1 MAEINTDKGK
11 GEEKKGKQKK
21 VNVRVDF
28 TPMVDMNMLLITFFM
43 LCTSLS
49 KPQTMEISMPSK
61 DKVTEAEQTKVKASK
76 AITIILGEKNKV
88 YYYFGEPDYEHVESL
103 QVTDFSPSGLRNIL
117 LERNADVVLKMKE
130 LKLKKLNKE
139 ISEDDFKKQAVEIKG
154 SKESPVVLIKATDDS
169 SYKNLVDALD
179 EMQICNIG
187 RYAIVDITEGD
198 QFLLDNLKSGGELSK
213 QIAKVG
219 K

>member
-1 MAEINTDKGK
+1 
-11 GEEKKGKQKK
+11 
-21 VNVRVDF
+21 
-28 TPMVDMNMLLITFFM
+28 
-43 LCTSLS
+43 
-49 KPQTMEISMPSK
+49 
-61 DKVTEAEQTKVKASK
+61 
-76 AITIILGEKNKV
+76 
-88 YYYFGEPDYEHVESL
+88 
-103 QVTDFSPSGLRNIL
+103 
-117 LERNADVVLKMKE
+117 MKE